1 MDDSSAVPQITRYLQ
16 TLGGLPPKIVR
27 VDGFFLWM
35 TCPMCGKEYS
45 KRLSLLTWAVRQGN
59 QTGMACSR
67 HCGTRRR
74 AVLTPEVFTQSGEK
88 KRGVPATGKWAKGS
102 VRGPLTDER
111 RAHLSKVLKAKG
123 HKPLVRGGNGT
134 GMTPAEALLASTL
147 EPLGFQWNLPI
158 ALGKGCRQAGYPPAY
173 KVDFGCRARK
183 LALEVDG
190 QSHRLQARQEQD
202 RKKEARLKE
211 LGWSVFRVANEA
223 VLTLFSTS
231 KSPDVRTILPAVF

>member
-16 TLGGLPPKIVR
+16 TLGGLPPRIAR
-27 VDGFFLWM
+27 VDGFFLWL
-35 TCPMCGKEYS
+35 TCPMCGQEYS

-59 QTGMACSR
+59 QTGLTCSR
-67 HCGTRRR
+67 SCGTKRR
-74 AVLTPEVFTQSGEK
+74 ALLTPEVFTQSGEK
-88 KRGVPATGKWAKGS
+88 KRGVPATGKVAKGS

-111 RAHLSKVLKAKG
+111 RARVSKVLKAKG

-147 EPLGFQWNLPI
+147 EPLGFQWNLSI
-158 ALGKGCRQAGYPPAY
+158 ALGGRKPGFPTCY

-190 QSHRLQARQEQD
+190 GTWTGGRHTRGMGYED
-202 RKKEARLKE
+202 DCRKFAEAAI
-211 LGWSVFRVANEA
+211 LGWRVIRA
-223 VLTLFSTS
+223 TG
-231 KSPDVRTILPAVF
+231 DQVRTGAALQWVERALGRA

>member
-1 MDDSSAVPQITRYLQ
+1 MDDASAVPQITQYLQ

-35 TCPMCGKEYS
+35 ICPMCGKEYS

-74 AVLTPEVFTQSGEK
+74 AVLTPEVFVLMGERR
-88 KRGVPATGKWAKGS
+88 RGVPATGKRAKGS
-102 VRGPLTDER
+102 VQGPLSEDR

-123 HKPLVRGGNGT
+123 HKPPVRGGNGT
-134 GMTPAEALLASTL
+134 GMTPAEALLAPYL
-147 EPLGFQWNLPI
+147 ESQGFQWNLSI
-158 ALGKGCRQAGYPPAY
+158 ALGGRKPGFPTCY

-190 QSHRLQARQEQD
+190 QSHRLRARQEQD

>member
-1 MDDSSAVPQITRYLQ
+1 MDDTSAVPQITRYLQ

-67 HCGTRRR
+67 HCGTKRR
-74 AVLTPEVFTQSGEK
+74 AVLTPEVFTRMGEAR
-88 KRGVPATGKWAKGS
+88 RGVPATGKRA
-102 VRGPLTDER
+102 RGVPQGPYSDER
-111 RAHLSKVLKAKG
+111 RAQISKTLRALG
-123 HKPLVRGGNGT
+123 HKPPVRGGNGT
-134 GMTPAEALLASTL
+134 GMTPAEALLAPYL
-147 EPLGFQWNLPI
+147 ESQGFQWNLSI
-158 ALGKGCRQAGYPPAY
+158 GLGKGCRQAGYPPGY

-190 QSHRLQARQEQD
+190 QSHRLRVRQEQD
-202 RKKEARLKE
+202 RKKEARLQE
-211 LGWSVFRVANEA
+211 LGWSVFRVVNEE

-231 KSPDVRTILPAVF
+231 KSPDVRTILPAAF